1 MAAIIYDTATG
12 KYISGWSPIGVPK
25 LTNDVKYAETMLR
38 SAAMRVVENLNKQTL
53 TQQYVVK

>member
-1 MAAIIYDTATG
+1 MAAMIYDTATG

-38 SAAMRVVENLNKQTL
+38 SAAMRVAENLNKQTF